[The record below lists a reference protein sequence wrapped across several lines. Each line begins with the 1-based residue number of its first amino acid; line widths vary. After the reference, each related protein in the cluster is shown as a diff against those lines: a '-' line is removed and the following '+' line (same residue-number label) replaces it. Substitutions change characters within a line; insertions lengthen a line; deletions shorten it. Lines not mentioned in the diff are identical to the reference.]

1 MRASLRVS
9 WERLSEGEKI
19 RIKPMIVIE
28 VYDLILV
35 GNELTLSWNELI
47 ILWNDL
53 TVPP

>member
-35 GNELTLSWNELI
+35 GNELI